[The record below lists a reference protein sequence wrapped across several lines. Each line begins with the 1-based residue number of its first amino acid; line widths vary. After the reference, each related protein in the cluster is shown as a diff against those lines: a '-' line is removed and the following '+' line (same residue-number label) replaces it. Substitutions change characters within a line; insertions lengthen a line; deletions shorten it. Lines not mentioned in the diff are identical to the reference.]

1 MDEVLRSL
9 GALLLKAIPTFLLV
23 LFLYF
28 YLKRVYFRPMAR
40 VLSERYDATEGARK
54 LAEESLAKA
63 SGKAAEYEA
72 AVRAARGDLYREQEE
87 FRQELRQEYTQ
98 AIQEAKR
105 RAEAMVKEAHQQL
118 AGELASARQT
128 LALQSGSLANGI
140 VGSVLDRRA
149 V

>member
-9 GALLLKAIPTFLLV
+9 GGLLLKAIPTFLLV
-23 LFLYF
+23 VLLYF

-63 SGKAAEYEA
+63 SGKAAEYENA
-72 AVRAARGDLYREQEE
+72 LRAARGDIYREQEE
-87 FRQELRQEYTQ
+87 FRQKLRQDYAQ

-118 AGELASARQT
+118 AGELASAQQT
-128 LALQSGSLANGI
+128 LALQTGSLANEI
-140 VGSVLDRRA
+140 VESVLHRRA